1 MIHWGKIFYFL
12 HGSLRMK
19 RKNLLRSRMV
29 YDPLGKNILF
39 PSWLTED
46 GKEKLTEEKDGI
58 QSTREKS
65 SISFMAHWEW

>member
-1 MIHWGKIFYFL
+1 
-12 HGSLRMK
+12 
-19 RKNLLRSRMV
+19 MV

-65 SISFMAHWEW
+65 SNSFMAHWEW